1 MNATESPEY
10 ARRDTSFIDRP
21 ESCCQERSDRKRHE
35 HFDYHLDAP
44 VPRYNCSGTFRSADI
59 LASDRT
65 RAAGIRLDCTN
76 VLAAETRRFG
86 EIMNKYLSI
95 EEQRAFWTD
104 LFTVTIHYEQRHC
117 AATETSPDSS
127 GRIASGGSKDCRS
140 FRPDRSASLRAERNP
155 GSADENTPLL
165 RN

>member
-1 MNATESPEY
+1 MNATESPGY
-10 ARRDTSFIDRP
+10 ARRDTSSIDRP
-21 ESCCQERSDRKRHE
+21 ESCCPERSDRKRHE

-86 EIMNKYLSI
+86 EIMNKYLAI
-95 EEQRAFWTD
+95 EEQRTFWTD
-104 LFTVTIHYEQRHC
+104 LFAVTIRYEQRRR
-117 AATETSPDSS
+117 AATETYPDS
-127 GRIASGGSKDCRS
+127 GEGLHQENARIADHSPRIVQGPSQSSDQLHLS
-140 FRPDRSASLRAERNP
+140 ARP
-155 GSADENTPLL
+155 TPSP
-165 RN
+165 